1 MATLHRTNCGSKG
14 SWKRMLTIRSHFIA
28 ITVAAVAA
36 SSMAQSGEKHYDVGA
51 SDTEIKLGNIV
62 PYSGPASAFGSV
74 GKVQAGFFR
83 MINDQGGINGR
94 KINYISY
101 DDAYSPAK
109 AVEQARK
116 LVENDEVLA
125 MFAVLGTASNSAV
138 QKYLNAKKVPQLFVV
153 SGATRWND
161 PKNFPWTIG
170 YLPSYQAEA
179 RIYANYILRERP
191 NGKIAVLYQ
200 NDDLGKDYL
209 KGLHDGLGDNA
220 SMILIEEPYEISQP
234 TVESSIAKM
243 KSLGADV
250 FINFSTPR
258 FAAQAIKKVAEL
270 NWKPLQFVSNVS
282 ISNANVIRPAG
293 IENAQGIISA
303 AYVKDPTDPQ
313 WDDDPGMMA
322 YHQFLAKYLPD
333 VSRADSSA
341 MTGYNIVPTM
351 AEVLKRCGDDLS
363 RANLLKQA
371 TNMRDLQLPLF
382 LSDVK
387 INISPTSRVAW
398 RKASMARFDG
408 VKWVLFGDVL
418 AFPAD
423 N

>member
-1 MATLHRTNCGSKG
+1 
-14 SWKRMLTIRSHFIA
+14 MLKIRFHFIA
-28 ITVAAVAA
+28 IAVVVIAVSSVAQ
-36 SSMAQSGEKHYDVGA
+36 AQSASGEKKYDVGA
-51 SDTEIKLGNIV
+51 SDLEIKLGNIV

-83 MINDQGGINGR
+83 MINEQGGINGR
-94 KINYISY
+94 KINFISY

-179 RIYANYILRERP
+179 RIYAKYIRNERP
-191 NGKIAVLYQ
+191 DGKIAVLYQ

-209 KGLHDGLGDNA
+209 KGLHDGLGDKA

-234 TVESSIAKM
+234 TVESSVVKM
-243 KSLGADV
+243 KSVGADIL
-250 FINFSTPR
+250 INFSTPK
-258 FAAQAIKKVAEL
+258 FAVQAIKKVAEL
-270 NWKPLQFVSNVS
+270 NWKPMQFVSNVS

-293 IENAQGIISA
+293 IENAQGVISA
-303 AYVKDPTDPQ
+303 AYVKDPTDPH
-313 WDDDPGMMA
+313 WENDPGMMA
-322 YHQFLAKYLPD
+322 YHQFLAKYLPEI
-333 VSRADSSA
+333 SRADSSA
-341 MTGYNIVPTM
+341 MTGYNIALTM
-351 AEVLKRCGDDLS
+351 AEVLKRCGDDLT
-363 RANLLKQA
+363 RENLMKQAANLKDFEQGSLLPGIKINTSPTDYAPIEQ
-371 TNMRDLQLPLF
+371 LQL
-382 LSDVK
+382 
-387 INISPTSRVAW
+387 
-398 RKASMARFDG
+398 MRFQG
-408 VKWVLFGDVL
+408 EHWSLFGEIL
-418 AFPAD
+418 SGEFR

>member
-1 MATLHRTNCGSKG
+1 ML
-14 SWKRMLTIRSHFIA
+14 KRRFHLIA
-28 ITVAAVAA
+28 ITVVAAVASVVVQSA
-36 SSMAQSGEKHYDVGA
+36 SAQKKYDAGA
-51 SDTEIKLGNIV
+51 TDTEIKLGNIV

-74 GKVQAGFFR
+74 GKVQAGFFK
-83 MINDQGGINGR
+83 MINEQGGINGR

-125 MFAVLGTASNSAV
+125 MFAILGTASNSAI

-191 NGKIAVLYQ
+191 GGKIAVLYQ

-209 KGLHDGLGDNA
+209 KGLHDGLGDKA
-220 SMILIEEPYEISQP
+220 SMIVIEESYEIHQP

-250 FINFSTPR
+250 FISFSTPR

-313 WDDDPGMMA
+313 WDSDPGMVA

-341 MTGYNIVPTM
+341 MTGYNIVLTM
-351 AEVLKRCGDDLS
+351 AEVLKRCGD
-363 RANLLKQA
+363 NLTRENLVKQA
-371 TNMRDLQLPLF
+371 TSLKNFEQGSLLPGITVNTGPADHAPIEQLQL
-382 LSDVK
+382 
-387 INISPTSRVAW
+387 
-398 RKASMARFDG
+398 MRFQG
-408 VKWVLFGDVL
+408 TQWNLFGEVL
-418 AFPAD
+418 SGEFSH
-423 N
+423 

>member
-1 MATLHRTNCGSKG
+1 MA
-14 SWKRMLTIRSHFIA
+14 MLMQSPHDAAPQQSAAAKVKACMLIRSHLIAIA
-28 ITVAAVAA
+28 ITIAAVAA
-36 SSMAQSGEKHYDVGA
+36 SSMAHSVSGEMKYDVGA
-51 SDTEIKLGNIV
+51 TDTEIKLGNIV

-83 MINDQGGINGR
+83 MINGQGGINGR

-109 AVEQARK
+109 AVEQTRK
-116 LVENDEVLA
+116 LVESDEVLA
-125 MFAVLGTASNSAV
+125 MFAILGTASNSAV

-179 RIYANYILRERP
+179 RIYAKYILKERP
-191 NGKIAVLYQ
+191 DGKIAVLYQ

-209 KGLHDGLGDNA
+209 KGLHDGLGDKA

-234 TVESSIAKM
+234 TVESSIDKL
-243 KSLGADV
+243 KSLGADI
-250 FINFSTPR
+250 FINFSTPK

-293 IENAQGIISA
+293 IENAQGVISA
-303 AYVKDPTDPQ
+303 AYVKDPTEPALGQ
-313 WDDDPGMMA
+313 R
-322 YHQFLAKYLPD
+322 
-333 VSRADSSA
+333 S
-341 MTGYNIVPTM
+341 
-351 AEVLKRCGDDLS
+351 GDDGLS
-363 RANLLKQA
+363 SV
-371 TNMRDLQLPLF
+371 PG
-382 LSDVK
+382 K
-387 INISPTSRVAW
+387 IPAGDKSR
-398 RKASMARFDG
+398 R
-408 VKWVLFGDVL
+408 
-418 AFPAD
+418 
-423 N
+423 